1 MTVSKKIHSITFP
14 ASGDLSSY
22 QHRAMYCAS
31 DGEATVLTTGTV
43 LTNPPV
49 GILLNKPA
57 GTARGAEVAIT
68 GSVVKMEAAC
78 AVDEG
83 EVITPT
89 TGGRGTPMSSGTAWA
104 VGVALDAASGSAAN
118 FALLVQPAWIVKA

>member
-1 MTVSKKIHSITFP
+1 MTVSKKINSITVP

-22 QHRAMYCAS
+22 QFRAMYAAS
-31 DGEATVLTTGTV
+31 DGEATPLTTGTV
-43 LTNPPV
+43 LTNPPI

-57 GTARGAEVAIT
+57 GTARAAEIAIT
-68 GSVVKMEAAC
+68 GSVVKMEAAG

-83 EVITPT
+83 ELITPT
-89 TGGRGTPMSSGTAWA
+89 TGGRGTPISSGTAWA

-118 FALLVQPAWIVKA
+118 FALLVQPTWVTKD